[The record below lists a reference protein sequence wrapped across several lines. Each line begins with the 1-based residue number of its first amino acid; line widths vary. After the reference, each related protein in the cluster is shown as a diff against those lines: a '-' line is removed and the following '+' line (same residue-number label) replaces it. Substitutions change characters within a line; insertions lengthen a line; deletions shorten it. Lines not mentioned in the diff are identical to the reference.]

1 MRNLNSRII
10 EFSILLIYNYFVIIL
25 FMKRGLVMLVTAS
38 KPTHTKGVRVISR
51 FARITVTILLAVMV
65 LASGC
70 GSVSANQTK
79 ESAKTEAATVATLSQ
94 PTVTTNLTPAE
105 TSAATS
111 TVTPPATATPTPAAQ
126 PEEIMSAP
134 LFTYNE
140 KTDELRAYYSTFDN
154 GAKYY
159 TLSNPAGKESGD
171 YIYYTFIEFDLS
183 IVYHFDAENS
193 VWRIF
198 NTMYMGEEVTAENLK
213 DGYKCA
219 EFVVYKDCED
229 AVKNQQHLD
238 RDRGQDAPSYRQ
250 WDNVLWYSFAYAYG
264 ETIYD
269 SRSPSIPIEINID
282 MNKDGT
288 IDTVLYDVNRNLS
301 LNGGSK
307 TYLLNHVSS
316 DTLPIGVYVIDVNPD
331 DASLDLF
338 FVFGSGAP
346 GIEALAPSLWV
357 RYDQGKWIIKEVPY
371 KQVCCVKDDKITFT
385 GIAPFF
391 EYRYVTRE
399 FSVDKSYEMMPT
411 DQLFPFIE
419 KFTVIAP
426 MDAVFPNSD
435 GTTYKGSLK
444 AGTKIE
450 TTKTDYMSK
459 VYFVTSAGKEGYFK
473 IDSNSLTGEISA
485 LEEKT
490 YYNGCLKSD
499 IALGYNLI
507 P

>member
-1 MRNLNSRII
+1 
-10 EFSILLIYNYFVIIL
+10 VI
-25 FMKRGLVMLVTAS
+25 
-38 KPTHTKGVRVISR
+38 
-51 FARITVTILLAVMV
+51 ILLAVMV

-79 ESAKTEAATVATLSQ
+79 TQDTAGATLSE
-94 PTVTTNLTPAE
+94 TAATTATTPAE
-105 TSAATS
+105 TSAAIPATA
-111 TVTPPATATPTPAAQ
+111 TPTPDTATPTPAAQ

-140 KTDELRAYYSTFDN
+140 KTDELRAYYSTFEN

-159 TLSNPAGKESGD
+159 TLSNPAAKESGD
-171 YIYYTFIEFDLS
+171 YIYYTFPEFELS

-193 VWRIF
+193 MWRIF

-238 RDRGQDAPSYRQ
+238 RNRGQDAPSYRQ
-250 WDNVLWYSFAYAYG
+250 WDNVLWYSFAYAYNDS
-264 ETIYD
+264 IYEL
-269 SRSPSIPIEINID
+269 RSPSIPIEINID
-282 MNKDGT
+282 INKDG
-288 IDTVLYDVNRNLS
+288 IMDTVLYDVNRNLS

-307 TYLLNHVSS
+307 TYLPNQGSS
-316 DTLPIGVYVIDVNPD
+316 ETLPIGVYVFDVNPD
-331 DASLDLF
+331 DSSLDLL
-338 FVFGSGAP
+338 FVFGGGTP
-346 GIEALAPSLWV
+346 GEEALASSLWV

-371 KQVCCVKDDKITFT
+371 KQVCCVKDDKITFS

-399 FSVDKSYEMMPT
+399 FSVDKSYEMTPT
-411 DQLFPFIE
+411 DQLFPFVE

-426 MDAVFPNSD
+426 MDAVFQNSD
-435 GTTYKGSLK
+435 GTTYKSSLK
-444 AGTKIE
+444 AGTKIK
-450 TTKTDYMSK
+450 TTKTDYSSK
-459 VYFVTSAGKEGYFK
+459 VYFATSSGKEGYFA
-473 IDSNSLTGEISA
+473 IDSNSMEGELSA
-485 LEEKT
+485 SGEKT
-490 YYNGCLKSD
+490 YDNGRLKSD
-499 IALGYNLI
+499 IALGYNLV